1 MTGRL
6 QPGSPEWLQKITA
19 SKVAAVLGLSPF
31 ESPRSL
37 WDLMKGRRPADDPS
51 DEMLRGQFLEA
62 GILNWFFA
70 RHPELGRMGS
80 EQTVTRGDLP
90 WAAATPDDIATHPDG
105 TRVPVEAKT
114 DARGD
119 GWGTPG
125 TDEIPLYYLT
135 QCMWTMHIGGWD
147 RIHVACLGPF
157 MELAEYEVAY
167 DADLAR
173 DIEGRCLAFYRS
185 LQASEPPPLDGH
197 TATYE
202 SLRSVHPDID
212 PDAEVLI
219 DPAAARELVTA
230 KQVEA
235 EAKTRH
241 TLAKSVVLEAMGAAR
256 RAVCAGQV
264 IAQRQPTSSGKP
276 ALYHARKPVDLD
288 ALPTPDAP
296 EATAA

>member
-1 MTGRL
+1 MSRL
-6 QPGSPEWLQKITA
+6 QPGSPEWLTKVTA
-19 SKVAAVLGLSPF
+19 SKVAAILGLSPF

-51 DEMLRGQFLEA
+51 DEMLRGQFLEE
-62 GILNWFFA
+62 GILRWFFA
-70 RHPELGRMGS
+70 RHPELTRIGA
-80 EQTVTRGDLP
+80 EQTVTRPDLP
-90 WAAATPDDIATHPDG
+90 WAAATPDDISTDARG
-105 TRVPVEAKT
+105 QRVPVEAKT

-135 QCMWTMHIGGWD
+135 QCIWTMHIGGWD
-147 RIHVACLGPF
+147 RIHVAALGPF
-157 MELAEYEVAY
+157 LELAEYEVRY
-167 DADLAR
+167 DADLAK
-173 DIEGRCLAFYRS
+173 DIEARCLAFYES
-185 LQASEPPPLDGH
+185 LMANEPPPLDGH

-202 SLRSVHPDID
+202 SLRAVHPDID
-212 PDAEVLI
+212 PDLEVQI
-219 DPAAARELVTA
+219 PPAAAWELLTA

-235 EAKTRH
+235 DAKTRH
-241 TLAKSVVLEAMGAAR
+241 TLAKSVVLEAMGPAR
-256 RAVCAGQV
+256 RATCAGQV

-296 EATAA
+296 EAAAA

>member
-1 MTGRL
+1 MTRL
-6 QPGSPEWLQKITA
+6 QPGSPEWLTKVTA
-19 SKVAAVLGLSPF
+19 SKVAAILGLSPF

-70 RHPELGRMGS
+70 RHPELDRMGC
-80 EQTVTRGDLP
+80 EQTVTHPDLP
-90 WAAATPDDIATHPDG
+90 WAAATPDDVATEHG
-105 TRVPVEAKT
+105 LTVPVEAKT

-147 RIHVACLGPF
+147 RIYVAALGPF
-157 MELAEYEVAY
+157 LDLAEYEVRY
-167 DADLAR
+167 DASLAK
-173 DIEGRCLAFYRS
+173 DIEARCLAFYES
-185 LQASEPPPLDGH
+185 LSADEPPPLDGH

-202 SLRSVHPDID
+202 SLRAVHPDID
-212 PDAEVLI
+212 PDTEVHI
-219 DPAAARELVTA
+219 APAAARELIAA
-230 KQVEA
+230 KQAEA

-241 TLAKSVVLEAMGAAR
+241 TLAKSVVLEAMGSAR
-256 RAVCAGQV
+256 KAVCAGQV

-276 ALYHARKPVDLD
+276 ALYHARKPVDID
-288 ALPTPDAP
+288 ALPTP
-296 EATAA
+296 EEVAA